1 MARPTPTARLDH
13 PPVRLDEAP
22 VQSGPVLRHCPGV
35 RHAGAIE
42 VGLALIFMGRSFTR
56 IYLRKAVA
64 RLGVDAAALAQIP
77 ASGVLPASVSFM
89 LLSGG
94 LVAAADCR

>member
-1 MARPTPTARLDH
+1 
-13 PPVRLDEAP
+13 
-22 VQSGPVLRHCPGV
+22 V

-64 RLGVDAAALAQIP
+64 RFGVDAVALAQIP
-77 ASGVLPASVSFM
+77 ESGVIPAWVSFM
-89 LLSGG
+89 LLSGW
-94 LVAAADCR
+94 LIAAAAVGWLLIA